1 MIYDYLFIGA
11 TTLACAWAEE
21 AERAGR
27 RCAVLES
34 AGLVGYDY
42 AESWRADPVDRA
54 DCPDEARGLLDELT
68 ARVVDNFE
76 IDEETARRDVNG
88 LTAEMIQK
96 GMVLLEDG
104 DEMPQHP
111 FLRQERED
119 Q

>member
-1 MIYDYLFIGA
+1 MKTHPDFIF
-11 TTLACAWAEE
+11 
-21 AERAGR
+21 RQIAGENILVP
-27 RCAVLES
+27 CGES
-34 AGLVGYDY
+34 AKCLSGLINMNSTAAFIWQNLND
-42 AESWRADPVDRA
+42 AKD
-54 DCPDEARGLLDELT
+54 LDELT

>member
-1 MIYDYLFIGA
+1 MNNTAAFIWQNLNDA
-11 TTLACAWAEE
+11 K
-21 AERAGR
+21 
-27 RCAVLES
+27 
-34 AGLVGYDY
+34 D
-42 AESWRADPVDRA
+42 
-54 DCPDEARGLLDELT
+54 LDELT

>member
-1 MIYDYLFIGA
+1 MKTHPDFI
-11 TTLACAWAEE
+11 L
-21 AERAGR
+21 RQIAGENILVP
-27 RCAVLES
+27 CGES
-34 AGLVGYDY
+34 ARQLSGLINMNSTAAFIWQNLND
-42 AESWRADPVDRA
+42 AKD
-54 DCPDEARGLLDELT
+54 LDELT

>member
-1 MIYDYLFIGA
+1 MKTHPDFILRQIAGENI
-11 TTLACAWAEE
+11 LVPCGE
-21 AERAGR
+21 AAKR
-27 RCAVLES
+27 LS
-34 AGLVGYDY
+34 GLINMNSTAAFIWQNLND
-42 AESWRADPVDRA
+42 AKD
-54 DCPDEARGLLDELT
+54 LDELT

>member
-1 MIYDYLFIGA
+1 MKTHPDFIF
-11 TTLACAWAEE
+11 
-21 AERAGR
+21 RQIAGENILVP
-27 RCAVLES
+27 CGES
-34 AGLVGYDY
+34 AKRLLINMNSTAAFIWQNLND
-42 AESWRADPVDRA
+42 AKD
-54 DCPDEARGLLDELT
+54 LDELT

>member
-1 MIYDYLFIGA
+1 MKTHPDFI
-11 TTLACAWAEE
+11 L
-21 AERAGR
+21 RQIAGENILVP
-27 RCAVLES
+27 CGES
-34 AGLVGYDY
+34 AKRLSGLINMNSTAAFIWQNLND
-42 AESWRADPVDRA
+42 AKD
-54 DCPDEARGLLDELT
+54 LDELT

-104 DEMPQHP
+104 DDMPQHP